1 MPPANA
7 FCSAC
12 GARLVADARFC
23 HGCGSEVGSAV
34 AAPAAAPRA
43 PGARAINRRWVLP
56 IGIIAAVGI
65 VSIFAFRMQGAV
77 TVDPEQPLAGGG
89 MMRAPDISSMSPQE
103 RADRLFNR
111 VMQLWSEGKPD
122 SAAFFAPMALSALG
136 DLRPVTAHVRYDMG
150 LVALVGGD
158 AARARTEAD
167 AILAERPTHL
177 LGLSLAARAA
187 DARGDDGAAR
197 SYRQRML
204 AAEGQEWAAGLQE
217 YQDHE
222 MDLRDALSAAA
233 RQR

>member
-1 MPPANA
+1 MPPAHA

-12 GARLVADARFC
+12 GARLVTDARFC
-23 HGCGSEVGSAV
+23 HSCGSAVGSAT
-34 AAPAAAPRA
+34 ATPAAPRSTR
-43 PGARAINRRWVLP
+43 PNTSGRRWVLP

-65 VSIFAFRMQGAV
+65 VSVFAFRMQGAV
-77 TVDPEQPLAGGG
+77 TVDPDQPLAGGG
-89 MMRAPDISSMSPQE
+89 MMRGPDISSMSPQE

-111 VMQLWSEGKPD
+111 VMQLWTEGKQD
-122 SAAFFAPMALSALG
+122 SAAFFAPMALAALG

-150 LVALVGGD
+150 LVALVSGD
-158 AARARTEAD
+158 AARARVEAD

-197 SYRQRML
+197 SYRERML
-204 AAEGQEWAAGLQE
+204 AAEHREWAAGLQE

-233 RQR
+233 RGW